1 MAGKVVDVTLRLID
15 KMTSP
20 LNALG
25 GKLADSANQWVRSGK
40 QIENAGKSIANVG
53 MGMTKAVT
61 VPIASAGVAC
71 AKLASDFEAG
81 MSKVRSIAGET
92 SDSEL
97 TGLEKTAKDMGLS
110 FKEGADSSATAM
122 NILAEKAK
130 QMGAKT
136 KFSAN
141 EATEAYSYMAM
152 AGWKAGDMLEGI
164 EGIMYLAGA
173 TGEDLATTS
182 DIVTDALTAFGMGAQ
197 DTERFV
203 DVLAKT
209 SSNANTNVSMLGES
223 FQYVAPV
230 AGALGYNVEDVSTAL
245 GLMANSGI
253 KASTAGTSLRS
264 WMSRMSAPTKQTQ
277 QAMDALGLSLTDSE
291 GNMKDFKTLM
301 EETRKSFAGL
311 SEAEKA
317 QYASMLA
324 GKTGMSGLLAIVNA
338 ADSDFNS
345 LSESIYNSSGA
356 CKEMYEVAND
366 NLQGQLTVLKS
377 TVESIAISF
386 GERLTPYVKKL
397 VTFLQSCADKFNNLS
412 DKGKDLVVKISLIA
426 AAIGPVLLVFGKTV
440 GVVGKVVSTVGRLG
454 KAIKTAGSLV
464 GLITSPAG
472 IVIGVLA
479 AIAAGVFLVI
489 KNWDKIKPFLQ
500 KVKQWFVDSFGGAGG
515 AFENLKLALRVV
527 IATVTP
533 YINQLLRWFKD
544 MIPKAGEF
552 LSKTIQKLKPI
563 LQNVLKG
570 AINGLCNGI
579 LLLAKA
585 FQKAVPVIVNFVKS
599 AIEKIAPVVKTVITV
614 IRQAIPIIQDA
625 LARAFQ
631 VLAPII
637 QNVVSVI
644 WSIIQVVGQQLV
656 KVFDAAK
663 PTLSKFGEMIG
674 VIFQFAADKISGF
687 WEFIKPIVQGIINTI
702 LGIAKIL
709 SPAFN
714 AAVSVVGGI
723 LKGFLSVA
731 GTIISGIIKVIGGL
745 CDFISGV
752 FTGNWRKAWEG
763 VKQIFSAIFSTFAGL
778 AKAPINAVI
787 AIVNKA
793 ITSLNK
799 LKITIP
805 AWVPGGMG
813 GKSFGINI
821 PTIPSLAK
829 GTDNWKGGIV
839 QISEKGGEIVD
850 LPAGSRV
857 YPHDESVNKAYRDG
871 AKSQRAA
878 GTVNINVPKL
888 ADQII
893 VREDADI
900 DKIVESLANKLEK
913 ISLNLGGGEIGYSY

>member
-25 GKLADSANQWVRSGK
+25 GKLAENANQWVRSGK
-40 QIENAGKSIANVG
+40 QIENAGKAISNVG

-71 AKLASDFEAG
+71 TKLASDFEAG

-92 SDSEL
+92 SQSEL
-97 TGLEKTAKDMGLS
+97 TGLEKTAKEMGIS

-203 DVLAKT
+203 DVLART

-245 GLMANSGI
+245 GIMANSGI

-264 WMSRMSAPTKQTQ
+264 WMSRMSAPTKQTKE
-277 QAMDALGLSLTDSE
+277 AMEALGLSLTDSE

-301 EETRKSFAGL
+301 EDTRKSFAGL
-311 SEAEKA
+311 SEAQKA

-338 ADSDFNS
+338 ADSDFDA
-345 LSESIYNSSGA
+345 LSESIYNSAGA

-377 TVESIAISF
+377 TIESIAISF

-397 VTFLQSCADKFNNLS
+397 VTFLQGLADKFNNLS
-412 DKGKDLVVKISLIA
+412 DKGKDLVVRISLIA
-426 AAIGPVLLVFGKTV
+426 AAIGPCLLVFGKTV
-440 GVVGKVVSTVGRLG
+440 QTVGRVVSIVGKLG
-454 KAIKTAGSLV
+454 KMIKAAGSLTA
-464 GLITSPAG
+464 LITSPAG
-472 IVIGVLA
+472 IVIAVLA

-489 KNWDKIKPFLQ
+489 KNWDKIKPFLL
-500 KVKQWFVDSFGGAGG
+500 KVKQWFIDSFGGAGG
-515 AFENLKLALRVV
+515 AFDKLKEALKTV
-527 IATVTP
+527 ITTVTP
-533 YINQLLRWFKD
+533 YIKRIITWFSD

-552 LSKTIQKLKPI
+552 LSKTFTKLKPV
-563 LQNVLKG
+563 LEKVLKG
-570 AINGLCNGI
+570 AINGLCTGI
-579 LLLAKA
+579 LVLAKA
-585 FQKAVPVIVNFVKS
+585 FQAAVPVVVNFIKS
-599 AIEKIAPVVKTVITV
+599 ALEKIAPVVKTVIKIIQQV
-614 IRQAIPIIQDA
+614 IPIVKDA
-625 LARAFQ
+625 LVRAFEI
-631 VLAPII
+631 LAPVIMK
-637 QNVVSVI
+637 VVSAI
-644 WSIIQVVGQQLV
+644 WSIIQVVGQQLI
-656 KVFDAAK
+656 KIFDAAK
-663 PTLSKFGEMIG
+663 PALSKFGEMIG
-674 VIFQFAADKISGF
+674 VIFNAASNVISGF
-687 WEFIKPIVQGIINTI
+687 WEFIKPIIQGIINTI
-702 LGIAKIL
+702 LGIAQIL
-709 SPAFN
+709 APAFN

-745 CDFISGV
+745 CEFISGV
-752 FTGNWRKAWEG
+752 FTGNWQKAWEG
-763 VKQIFSAIFSTFAGL
+763 VKNIFSAIFNTFAGL

-787 AIVNKA
+787 GIINKA
-793 ITSLNK
+793 IAGLNK
-799 LKITIP
+799 LKISIP
-805 AWVPGGMG
+805 SWVPGGMG

-821 PTIPSLAK
+821 PMIPTLAK
-829 GTDNWKGGIV
+829 GTDDWKGGLV

-850 LPAGSRV
+850 LPSGSRV

-871 AKSQRAA
+871 ANAQRAA
-878 GTVNINVPKL
+878 GTVNINIPKL
-888 ADQII
+888 ADQIT

-900 DKIVESLANKLEK
+900 DRIATALANKLEK